1 MRNKRLR
8 AAEMRGRRDRFE
20 ELPDEILTTIVS
32 LLPLREAVRTSFIS
46 KRWRFIWAS
55 HSDLKFDFV
64 NVLGSRAHRFRNTR
78 DFESKRQVQRRKFVN
93 RVDKIMDERRIRGDK
108 INSLAIH
115 FHLGKNFSSHIDHW
129 INSAVLKGVESI
141 DIDLSECTSFRNGGA
156 TSNSFEHHQ
165 FRASPLEGKH
175 NLRQLRLDSCTF
187 SAPLRYNSLGSLINI
202 ELRRVCIDDGLLMD
216 LLSNC
221 LSLKKLSLHL
231 CQDLVNLKFT
241 NSSHQ
246 LKFLDIKDCFR
257 LNGIEVSSENL
268 TRLEYTGHPSS
279 FIFKQVPKLT
289 DVYLKF
295 TNKNRIDG
303 VTYALT
309 KLASEVTH
317 SEKLNLI
324 SILSIKALELPD
336 NGPVFT
342 NVKELILAIYPFD
355 DEDNLSWIAYIVRA
369 FPLLQRLQ
377 LNLFSPSF
385 IKQPKE
391 VDRLLPQCHHE
402 HLTEL
407 EINGFYGN
415 LHEAELLMYLLENVI
430 SLKRLVVG
438 TNQKLFKGFENW
450 VYEEANSFYKSRM
463 KTTVSSW
470 LNQIIPKTIHL
481 EIR

>member
-8 AAEMRGRRDRFE
+8 AAEMRGKLDRFE

-32 LLPLREAVRTSFIS
+32 LLPLREALRTSFIS

-64 NVLGSRAHRFRNTR
+64 NVLGSRAHRFRNTC

-187 SAPLRYNSLGSLINI
+187 SAPLSY
-202 ELRRVCIDDGLLMD
+202 
-216 LLSNC
+216 
-221 LSLKKLSLHL
+221 KKLSLHL

-317 SEKLNLI
+317 LEKLNLI

-355 DEDNLSWIAYIVRA
+355 DEDNLSWIAYILRA

-430 SLKRLVVG
+430 SLKRLMVG
-438 TNQKLFKGFENW
+438 TNQKIFKGFENW